1 MMGGRIMKIVLF
13 YATETPK
20 ALKLVDH
27 FEKANQEKGHTVECV
42 EARKYLQLEHKVDLA
57 EPDTIYGFG
66 VSGLSEQSKK
76 DMLLLAKMLKNEYIN
91 KPAFIFS
98 GTKKD
103 FLKIKRNLQSI
114 LRDKN
119 FDVVVSKVNDYDSVE
134 MDEAIEHVHDVY
146 RQYYKDRTEKKSNNN
161 PACNVCEVCTEI
173 IE

>member
-76 DMLLLAKMLKNEYIN
+76 DMLLLAKMLKNEYLN
-91 KPAFIFS
+91 FPS
-98 GTKKD
+98 
-103 FLKIKRNLQSI
+103 
-114 LRDKN
+114 KN
-119 FDVVVSKVNDYDSVE
+119 
-134 MDEAIEHVHDVY
+134 
-146 RQYYKDRTEKKSNNN
+146 Q
-161 PACNVCEVCTEI
+161 
-173 IE
+173 

>member
-1 MMGGRIMKIVLF
+1 MGGKIVKIVLF

-20 ALKLVDH
+20 ALKLVEH
-27 FEKANQEKGHTVECV
+27 FEKNNQENGHTVECI

-76 DMLLLAKMLKNEYIN
+76 DMLLLAKMLKNEYVN
-91 KPAFIFS
+91 KPAFIYS
-98 GTKKD
+98 GTKED
-103 FLKIKRNLQSI
+103 FTIIKRHLQKI
-114 LRDKN
+114 LIDKN
-119 FDVVVSKVNDYDSVE
+119 FDVVISMVKDYDSIE
-134 MDEAIEHVHDVY
+134 MDKAIEKLHDVY
-146 RQYYKDRTEKKSNNN
+146 RRYYKDRTEKKSNNN